1 MRSADGV
8 LATGDLGYLADGE
21 LFLVGRKKDLIIRAG
36 RNHYPQDI
44 EEALVGIAGIRAGR
58 AVAFSAP
65 SDEAER
71 VILAAERADEQAG
84 DAGALRAAMRDAVV
98 AATRIMPDE
107 IVLLPRNTLPLT
119 SSGKVM
125 RPEARRLYLEGRW
138 SGR

>member
-1 MRSADGV
+1 MPR
-8 LATGDLGYLADGE
+8 
-21 LFLVGRKKDLIIRAG
+21 
-36 RNHYPQDI
+36 
-44 EEALVGIAGIRAGR
+44 
-58 AVAFSAP
+58 
-65 SDEAER
+65 
-71 VILAAERADEQAG
+71 
-84 DAGALRAAMRDAVV
+84 ALRAAMRDAVV